1 MNFTRLK
8 MNGSETPVFGGP
20 TYMNQGTAI
29 TELQFDSLLQS
40 YIAAVWNN
48 SELPDIFIG
57 RLIDPANSTFQ
68 PL

>member
-29 TELQFDSLLQS
+29 ITELQFDSFSQF
-40 YIAAVWNN
+40 YC
-48 SELPDIFIG
+48 
-57 RLIDPANSTFQ
+57 STHH
-68 PL
+68 